1 MRGKGLHSFNIGR
14 PMKICGKVY
23 HLTSD
28 MEKAGRVMKECSGE
42 AFRLS
47 GDAALADEEKMEK
60 VTETSRRAVDQC
72 LGDGAFDEIFEG
84 RKISVLDMAS
94 LLDFIRFEIEEWKR
108 EIGAKNAAGR
118 MLAKRQ
124 EISG

>member
-1 MRGKGLHSFNIGR
+1 MLR
-14 PMKICGKVY
+14 
-23 HLTSD
+23 
-28 MEKAGRVMKECSGE
+28 E

-124 EISG
+124 EMSG